1 MNLLKR
7 FGAIIYLVLMV
18 AVGGVFI
25 ALGLKLCN
33 PDICL
38 GLSDEVVK
46 TVGGQIIFIFV
57 GGIVFMTG
65 VIVPYKVEKKLQKKR
80 TVRFQNPDG
89 EVMVSLSA
97 IEDYVR
103 KIAKSIP
110 EIKDIKSTVD
120 ISRKGIDITAA
131 VAISAGAN
139 IPKIT
144 EKIQLEVKNKIRV
157 MLGSEEELNTKI
169 FIKKIARQDVPEAS
183 EKKEEASGTA
193 IPYREAG

>member
-7 FGAIIYLVLMV
+7 FGAIIYLVFMV

-25 ALGLKLCN
+25 ALGLRLCN

-38 GLSDEVVK
+38 GLSEGIVN

-65 VIVPYKVEKKLQKKR
+65 VIVPYGIEKKLQKKR

-157 MLGSEEELNTKI
+157 MLGSEEDLNTKI
-169 FIKKIARQDVPEAS
+169 FIKKIARQDGPEAS
-183 EKKEEASGTA
+183 EKKEEAIGAA